1 MKTDAVELQFSKIK
15 MEKLVMIQLSYIKNT
30 HRIKLA

>member
-1 MKTDAVELQFSKIK
+1 MKTDAVELQFSK

>member
-15 MEKLVMIQLSYIKNT
+15 MERLVMIQLSYIKKYSQN
-30 HRIKLA
+30 